1 MPSPN
6 SSSSVGTPS
15 SSTSTSSMKGTYVR
29 KSSSPA
35 RGRSQTLGSMD
46 VSTSSPL
53 RVTGES
59 PLTAPVGAPCLVVG
73 SLWGNGGGVTLGCW
87 WWGDP
92 GVLVVLV
99 RLRPLDLEFMRR
111 LSKIVN
117 VVPVIAKADTLT
129 LDERAEFKQRVRAG
143 PQ

>member
-1 MPSPN
+1 
-6 SSSSVGTPS
+6 
-15 SSTSTSSMKGTYVR
+15 
-29 KSSSPA
+29 
-35 RGRSQTLGSMD
+35 MD

-59 PLTAPVGAPCLVVG
+59 PLTAPMGASCLVVG
-73 SLWGNGGGVTLGCW
+73 SPWGNSAEVTLGCW
-87 WWGDP
+87 WWGHS
-92 GVLVVLV
+92 GVLVVLG

-129 LDERAEFKQRVRAG
+129 LEERAEFKQRVRTG

>member
-29 KSSSPA
+29 KSSSTA

-53 RVTGES
+53 QGTGES
-59 PLTAPVGAPCLVVG
+59 PLTAPMGAPCLVVG
-73 SLWGNGGGVTLGCW
+73 SLGCW